1 MLMLMG
7 FPLFYSQSIQH
18 DISVYVSTSILVKT
32 SIMSVIVIA
41 VIGSIVIVI
50 LFSGEWHIA
59 IKVII

>member
-32 SIMSVIVIA
+32 SIMSVIA
-41 VIGSIVIVI
+41 GSIVIVI
-50 LFSGEWHIA
+50 LFSGERHIA

>member
-7 FPLFYSQSIQH
+7 FSLFYSQSIQH

-32 SIMSVIVIA
+32 SIMSVIA
-41 VIGSIVIVI
+41 GSIVIVI
-50 LFSGEWHIA
+50 LFSGERHIA

>member
-7 FPLFYSQSIQH
+7 FSLFYSQSIQH

-32 SIMSVIVIA
+32 SVMSVIA
-41 VIGSIVIVI
+41 GSIVIVI
-50 LFSGEWHIA
+50 LFSGERHIA